1 MSSFARAA
9 SAYGVVVASDMYTT
23 IMDLGRLAAAR
34 GYTKVPSIT
43 SRVWHGARSCHM
55 VVRLSMYRLFPP
67 LSTEP

>member
-9 SAYGVVVASDMYTT
+9 SAYGVLVGSDMYTT

-43 SRVWHGARSCHM
+43 SRV
-55 VVRLSMYRLFPP
+55 
-67 LSTEP
+67 